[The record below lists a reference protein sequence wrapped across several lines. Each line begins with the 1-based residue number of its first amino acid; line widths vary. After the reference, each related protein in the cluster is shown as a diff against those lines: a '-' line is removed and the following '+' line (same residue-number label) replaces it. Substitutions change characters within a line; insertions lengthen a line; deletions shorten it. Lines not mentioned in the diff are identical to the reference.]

1 MFFQEKYVNRDK
13 ELEAEKEEIL
23 AEEDAIIAGGSTGN
37 EKYGGEEEE
46 EMEEVDEELE
56 VGLPDKQLECTQM
69 RLSLFVSS

>member
-46 EMEEVDEELE
+46 PVEEVDEELE
-56 VGLPDKQLECTQM
+56 VGLTCYRYK
-69 RLSLFVSS
+69 SLTDMQSYR